1 MQRGIEVR
9 TLPRLHAKV
18 LLCDWRTVTIG
29 SQNFTGYARRS
40 REATA
45 APANDLSASEFTATL
60 REWLDASVPVDL
72 AYVERLLAGLDS
84 EMEAVRDAQ
93 AALTASY
100 EQLREAYERQRQLEE
115 IRRRREQAAALAPI
129 GVRLGAAVRDVR
141 ERLARPAIWAQLK
154 EVSGSNYTYYTLR
167 ANTDSNLTQWPDQPP
182 GQAVT
187 YRSLARLNMY
197 PVILSPSGRMGFWRV
212 GRGQISYVRSA
223 VDMQAPESFAGMR
236 YRLNVECPGEDFET
250 ANLHITLTPDTAQLT
265 AVKLPC
271 AFPPAHAFCPRQ
283 LQV

>member
-1 MQRGIEVR
+1 
-9 TLPRLHAKV
+9 
-18 LLCDWRTVTIG
+18 
-29 SQNFTGYARRS
+29 
-40 REATA
+40 
-45 APANDLSASEFTATL
+45 
-60 REWLDASVPVDL
+60 
-72 AYVERLLAGLDS
+72 
-84 EMEAVRDAQ
+84 MEAVRDAQ

-100 EQLREAYERQRQLEE
+100 EQLQEAYERQRQLEE

-141 ERLARPAIWAQLK
+141 ERLARPAVWAPLK

-197 PVILSPSGRMGFWRV
+197 PVILSPSWRMGFGRV

-265 AVKLPC
+265 AVKLLVQFDGRDAVLTDWKTVGDGAFSTYVPGMGPHTLS
-271 AFPPAHAFCPRQ
+271 ADDVAATFASPAPFRQLMHSALASFKYNELGIYGQNAEGFFPPEWLLVTLLEYAGRPILVGHQPT
-283 LQV
+283 